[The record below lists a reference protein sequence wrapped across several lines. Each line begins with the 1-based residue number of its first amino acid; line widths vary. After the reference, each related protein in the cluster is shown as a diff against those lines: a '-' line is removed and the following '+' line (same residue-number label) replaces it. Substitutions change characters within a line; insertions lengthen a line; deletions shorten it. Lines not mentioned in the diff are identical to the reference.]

1 MSLVRTRLNLTS
13 LDRAFAPYID
23 RGQDL
28 TAPLTLL
35 AQAHAASVDHQF
47 TRRTGILVDGRTVP
61 WDPPSP
67 FGSSPIGEPLE
78 RTGRLRQSWQ
88 IGHPENITVITPK
101 RVERGTRV
109 PYAAPLRGGTGQFLT
124 AGPLVITPRK
134 AANTRLEYS
143 TSDPRYYAQ
152 WWFFLFEFGVA
163 MTAEKFFAQRIAR
176 RPHGA
181 WHPNLRRYGL
191 GQMLS
196 YVVGGSRSMR
206 RWQLSEI
213 AA

>member
-1 MSLVRTRLNLTS
+1 MAFVRTRLNLTS

-23 RGQDL
+23 RGQEL
-28 TAPLTLL
+28 PAPLTLL

-88 IGHPENITVITPK
+88 IGHPDNITVITPK

-109 PYAAPLRGGTGQFLT
+109 PYAALLRGGTPGT
-124 AGPLVITPRK
+124 GTWRPMGRG
-134 AANTRLEYS
+134 TR
-143 TSDPRYYAQ
+143 
-152 WWFFLFEFGVA
+152 
-163 MTAEKFFAQRIAR
+163 
-176 RPHGA
+176 
-181 WHPNLRRYGL
+181 
-191 GQMLS
+191 
-196 YVVGGSRSMR
+196 GGSVWSAGDSGTQRAGRFGAVWAGGGRGVRAEVLIRQGGGAGYTTALRARSASSR
-206 RWQLSEI
+206 S
-213 AA
+213 